1 MARLIFLFP
10 LLLVLTGC
18 REEKP
23 VSETESPPDPPTKE
37 ELREAQ
43 FKKAALLNGKQKLLS
58 ELNRLI
64 SSEYLDPEG
73 KLELL
78 EQKTR
83 AAQSRFQDLR
93 KNHPLLLKLNADLV
107 RWQNEARSSKSAGRP
122 EEAAK
127 AMEKVVE
134 TRGKIFRMSQ
144 SLPEIEGS
152 REVILENSAKK
163 LALQRELAGSHPE
176 GKKIIERIVE
186 IEAEIGSL

>member
-43 FKKAALLNGKQKLLS
+43 FKKAALLNEKQKLLS